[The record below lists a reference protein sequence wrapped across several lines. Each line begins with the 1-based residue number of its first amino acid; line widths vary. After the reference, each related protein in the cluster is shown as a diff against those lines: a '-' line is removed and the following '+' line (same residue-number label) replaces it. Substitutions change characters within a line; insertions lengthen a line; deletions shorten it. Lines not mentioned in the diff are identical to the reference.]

1 VVTVLTCII
10 FVVSYIIIISEKLDR
25 TLVAG
30 MGGVLL
36 LIIGVF
42 DTQKAF
48 LTYIDWNTIALLF
61 SMMILVSV
69 TSKTG
74 VFEFVAIYIAKGVK
88 GHAIPLLF
96 MISLVTALGSAFLAN
111 VTTVLLLVPILFKIV
126 RILHVPATPY
136 LVGIILSANIGGTAT
151 LIGDPPNMMIG
162 QSVDHLT
169 FNDFL
174 IHLSPIALFIFII
187 IMAGMIFIYRD
198 KLYVSEVNRNK
209 LLSLDPKQFIK
220 KDASLLP
227 SVSVLLLTI
236 GGFILNPLLH
246 IELTSMAL
254 AGAVLILLLTHQT
267 VKTDEILKEVDWA
280 TLFFFMGLFLL
291 VGGIEEVGIID
302 ELARGIIYYTDGD
315 LPRTALLILWM
326 TGIFSG
332 VVDNIPF
339 VAAMIPVILE
349 FKDYGMTNL
358 DPLWWSL
365 ALGACLGGNGTLL
378 GASSNL
384 VVVGLALKEKVQIQF
399 IDFLKIGFPVVIVSL
414 IMCSVYIYFR
424 YLLPFL

>member
-10 FVVSYIIIISEKLDR
+10 FVVSYIIIIFEKLDR

-74 VFEFVAIYIAKGVK
+74 VFEFIAIYIAKGVK

-96 MISLVTALGSAFLAN
+96 MISFVTALGSAFLAN

-174 IHLSPIALFIFII
+174 IHLAPIALFIFII

-198 KLYVSEVNRNK
+198 KLYVSESNRKK

-236 GGFILNPLLH
+236 CGFVLHPLLH

-254 AGAVLILLLTHQT
+254 AGAVLILLLTHHT
-267 VKTDEILKEVDWA
+267 IKVDEILKEVDWA

-291 VGGIEEVGIID
+291 VGGVEEVGIID
-302 ELARGIIYYTDGD
+302 ELARKIIYYTDGD
-315 LPRTALLILWM
+315 LPKTALLILWM

-384 VVVGLALKEKVQIQF
+384 VVVGLALKEKVHIQF
-399 IDFLKIGFPVVIVSL
+399 IDFLKIGIPVVIISL
-414 IMCSVYIYFR
+414 LVCSVYIYFR